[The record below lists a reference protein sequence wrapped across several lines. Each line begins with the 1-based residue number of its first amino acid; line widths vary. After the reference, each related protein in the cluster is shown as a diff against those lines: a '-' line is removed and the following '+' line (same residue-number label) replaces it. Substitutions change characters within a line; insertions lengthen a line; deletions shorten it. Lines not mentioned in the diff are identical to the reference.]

1 MNARTEGAHHIRYGG
16 LYSDGRPA
24 TILASARLRRRVM
37 RTMAACCMS
46 ERMLETTQLLRDV
59 TRGNQSAAGR
69 LFPLVYEQLHGLAQ
83 ALLRRERRDLTI
95 GATVLVHEAFVRLIE
110 QSRAN
115 WQDRSH
121 FCAVAAQA
129 MRRILIDHV
138 RARRAAKRGGAW
150 RRVTLEEAVE
160 TLAHEQLDL
169 IDVDEALTRL
179 AQVDPREA
187 RVVELRFF
195 GGLSN
200 VEVAE
205 VLRVSVRTVEDDWRM
220 ARAWLRREL
229 TRTAGADSQ

>member
-1 MNARTEGAHHIRYGG
+1 
-16 LYSDGRPA
+16 
-24 TILASARLRRRVM
+24 
-37 RTMAACCMS
+37 MS
-46 ERMLETTQLLRDV
+46 ERALQNTELLREV
-59 TRGNQSAAGR
+59 ARGSQSAAGQ
-69 LFPLVYEQLHGLAQ
+69 LYPLVYEQLHGLAES
-83 ALLRRERRDLTI
+83 LLRHERRDLTI
-95 GATVLVHEAFVRLIE
+95 GATVLVHEAFVRLVE

-138 RARRAAKRGGAW
+138 RGRRAAKRGGAW

-169 IDVDEALTRL
+169 IDLDEALTRL
-179 AQVDPREA
+179 AEVDPREA

-205 VLRVSVRTVEDDWRM
+205 VLRVSVRTVEDDCRM

-229 TRTAGADSQ
+229 TRAAGADSH

>member
-1 MNARTEGAHHIRYGG
+1 
-16 LYSDGRPA
+16 
-24 TILASARLRRRVM
+24 V
-37 RTMAACCMS
+37 S
-46 ERMLETTQLLRDV
+46 ERALQNTELLREV
-59 TRGNQSAAGR
+59 ARGSQSAAGQ
-69 LFPLVYEQLHGLAQ
+69 LYPLVYEQLHGLAES
-83 ALLRRERRDLTI
+83 LLRHERRDLTI
-95 GATVLVHEAFVRLIE
+95 GATVLVHEAFVRLVE

-138 RARRAAKRGGAW
+138 RGRRAAKRGGAW

-169 IDVDEALTRL
+169 IDLDEALTRL
-179 AQVDPREA
+179 AEVDPREA

-229 TRTAGADSQ
+229 TRAAGADSH

>member
-1 MNARTEGAHHIRYGG
+1 
-16 LYSDGRPA
+16 
-24 TILASARLRRRVM
+24 
-37 RTMAACCMS
+37 MS
-46 ERMLETTQLLRDV
+46 ERALQNTELLREV
-59 TRGNQSAAGR
+59 ARGSQSAAGQ
-69 LFPLVYEQLHGLAQ
+69 LYPLVYEQLHGLAES
-83 ALLRRERRDLTI
+83 LLRHERRDLTI
-95 GATVLVHEAFVRLIE
+95 GATVLVHEAFVRLVE

-138 RARRAAKRGGAW
+138 RGRRAAKRGGAW

-169 IDVDEALTRL
+169 IDLDEALTRL
-179 AQVDPREA
+179 AEVDPREA

-229 TRTAGADSQ
+229 TRAAGADSH